1 MQQALLVWT
10 NLPDEA
16 SAQAMA
22 RALVERRL
30 AACVNMLPG
39 VRSVYRWQGAVEQT
53 NEVTLLIKTTP
64 ERYAALEE
72 AIKSG
77 HPYDVPEIVATSIV
91 AGLPAYLDWVAQE
104 SQKEI
109 DV

>member
-39 VRSVYRWQGAVEQT
+39 VRSVYRWQGAVEQA

-77 HPYDVPEIVATSIV
+77 HPYDLPEIAATSVV